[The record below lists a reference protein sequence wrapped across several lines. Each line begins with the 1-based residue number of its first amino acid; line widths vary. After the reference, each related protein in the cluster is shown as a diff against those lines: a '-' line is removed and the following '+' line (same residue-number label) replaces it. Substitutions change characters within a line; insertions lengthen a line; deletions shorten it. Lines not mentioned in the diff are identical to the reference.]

1 MRFRRGWVGVLAWSV
16 VSLSSSTSVAGGLDD
31 LIELRDARTRRV
43 SSADENW
50 QNGNGDA
57 RTLPVGETRLIADVD
72 GPGIIRHIWFTF
84 YGHDPK
90 QGRSLV
96 LRMYWDGADEPAV
109 ESPIGDFFAVGHGAM
124 RKVNSIPVSITSEA
138 RAFNCYWLMP
148 FRKHARITI
157 TNESTYHAG
166 VFWYV
171 DFEEVSTLPEDTPYF
186 HARYRQEYPAK
197 MGQDYLILDAEGR
210 GHYVGTVLSTRFRS
224 KGWYGEGDDRFFID
238 GETEPSLSG
247 TGTEDY
253 FCDAWG
259 FRAFNRPYYGVTI
272 WDGIDA
278 GDRVTAYRWHINDPV
293 HFKKPLEVTVE
304 HKGVMEDQDG
314 KSFTNFHER
323 PDLISSVAF
332 WYQTGKAKRFA
343 PLPPTGDRTVPY
355 VNVELDD
362 PEAAKPEPPDTN
374 TTVQRGNYMGGR
386 QLLAAF
392 EKPDG
397 RLSYPFK
404 LSRPIKGIAR
414 LHLNSSWDNGI
425 WSVKLD
431 GKTPGKLHTAD
442 LYRPAV
448 EAVELP
454 LGHVDLAEGDHEL
467 TFTCQGKDPA
477 SKSYHLGID
486 AIMLEE
492 ISRFRVTRQH
502 DEKK

>member
-1 MRFRRGWVGVLAWSV
+1 MLIHRVRS
-16 VSLSSSTSVAGGLDD
+16 SLVTAISLLGCSTVAAVD
-31 LIELRDARTRRV
+31 LSKLHEPRDARTRRV

-50 QNGNGDA
+50 QDGNGDA

-72 GPGIIRHIWFTF
+72 GPGIVRHIWFTF

-96 LRMYWDGADEPAV
+96 LRMYWDGAEQPAV
-109 ESPIGDFFAVGHGAM
+109 ESPIGDFFAVGHGAL
-124 RKVNSIPVSITSEA
+124 RKVNSIPVSISSEA
-138 RAFNCYWLMP
+138 RAFNCYWPMP

-157 TNESTYHAG
+157 TNESDHHAG

-171 DFEEVSTLPEDTPYF
+171 DYEEVPSISEDTPYF
-186 HARYRQEYPAK
+186 HAQYRQEYPAR
-197 MGQDYLILDAEGR
+197 MGRDYLILDTEGN

-224 KGWYGEGDDRFFID
+224 TGWYGEGDDRFFID
-238 GETEPSLSG
+238 GDTEPTLKG

-278 GDRVTAYRWHINDPV
+278 GDRVTAYRWHIPDPV
-293 HFKKPLEVTVE
+293 YFEKSLKVSIE

-314 KSFTNFHER
+314 EWFTNFHER

-332 WYQTGKAKRFA
+332 WYQVPPAKRLA
-343 PLPPTGDRTVPY
+343 TLPPTSERTVPY

-362 PEAAKPEPPDTN
+362 PEIARPAPADT
-374 TTVQRGNYMGGR
+374 TMTVQRGTYLGGR
-386 QLLAAF
+386 QLLAVF
-392 EKPDG
+392 DEPGGK
-397 RLSYPFK
+397 LTYPFS
-404 LSRPIKGIAR
+404 LPRAIKGIAR
-414 LHLNSSWDNGI
+414 LHFNSSWDNGI
-425 WSVKLD
+425 WKVKLD
-431 GKTPGKLHTAD
+431 GKEPGKLHTVD
-442 LYRPAV
+442 LYRPVV

-454 LGHVDLAEGDHEL
+454 LGHVDLAAGEHTL
-467 TFTCQGKDPA
+467 TFECQGKAPA

-486 AIMLEE
+486 AIIFEE
-492 ISRFRVTRQH
+492 IDRFRVTREK
-502 DEKK
+502 DEK